1 MLCLS
6 VPQFFRREQGD
17 FFIGCLFLTEL
28 STPFVSL
35 GKILIQVRQHV
46 HMFIHQTQTGKSF
59 PDQDKQVKCITFIIV
74 AMQHFAGKPW
84 VLAFMWSHL
93 TPLNGNGTPQWQWLP
108 QQDNAPWHTLLKNG
122 PENVTKSSRC
132 RSGLYSPDGNPINYR
147 TCRNKFDPERP
158 HCDSN
163 LALTHGAM
171 DIGQWFA
178 FLQVLRVVVQLLKL
192 PTSKMC
198 GGKYARHVANL
209 KINLYRAKVWYCQ
222 DITHYKK
229 CLHEI

>member
-1 MLCLS
+1 MVCCKPDIFPMSFEASLSRFPLRLSQRLSLNVSCVFFHAYVCLLTLCVLCLS

-74 AMQHFAGKPW
+74 TMQHFAGKPW

-93 TPLNGNGTPQWQWLP
+93 TPFNGNGTPQWQWLP
-108 QQDNAPWHTLLKNG
+108 QQDNAP
-122 PENVTKSSRC
+122 
-132 RSGLYSPDGNPINYR
+132 
-147 TCRNKFDPERP
+147 
-158 HCDSN
+158 
-163 LALTHGAM
+163 
-171 DIGQWFA
+171 
-178 FLQVLRVVVQLLKL
+178 
-192 PTSKMC
+192 
-198 GGKYARHVANL
+198 
-209 KINLYRAKVWYCQ
+209 
-222 DITHYKK
+222 
-229 CLHEI
+229 

>member
-1 MLCLS
+1 MALPNGSGSPSRTMHPDTHCLRMVQRTS
-6 VPQFFRREQGD
+6 QRAQGVDRASIPQMAIR
-17 FFIGCLFLTEL
+17 
-28 STPFVSL
+28 
-35 GKILIQVRQHV
+35 LIIR
-46 HMFIHQTQTGKSF
+46 G
-59 PDQDKQVKCITFIIV
+59 
-74 AMQHFAGKPW
+74 
-84 VLAFMWSHL
+84 
-93 TPLNGNGTPQWQWLP
+93 
-108 QQDNAPWHTLLKNG
+108 
-122 PENVTKSSRC
+122 
-132 RSGLYSPDGNPINYR
+132 

-209 KINLYRAKVWYCQ
+209 KINLYCAKVWYCQ